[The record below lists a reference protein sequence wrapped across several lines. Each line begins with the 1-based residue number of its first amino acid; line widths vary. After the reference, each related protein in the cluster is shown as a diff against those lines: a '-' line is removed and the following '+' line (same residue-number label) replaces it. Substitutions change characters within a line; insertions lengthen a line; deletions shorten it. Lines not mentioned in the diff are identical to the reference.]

1 MGLLSR
7 IRSALTAAPA
17 EPPSPPRLPATSEA
31 ALAAALAA
39 LPAHRRGWITMAE
52 ARALFSPMDAQYA
65 FGETD
70 DIGNANL
77 SAFAAEPEHPAGLDF
92 MPLEGRLYFTRKP
105 GAIA

>member
-7 IRSALTAAPA
+7 LRSALSAAP
-17 EPPSPPRLPATSEA
+17 PPSPPRLPAASEA

-39 LPAHRRGWITMAE
+39 LPVHRRGWITMAE
-52 ARALFSPMDAQYA
+52 ARALFSPMDPQYA

-70 DIGNANL
+70 EIGNANL
-77 SAFAAEPEHPAGLDF
+77 AGFAARSEHPARFDF

-105 GAIA
+105 GPTA

>member
-7 IRSALTAAPA
+7 IRSVLRAASA
-17 EPPSPPRLPATSEA
+17 GPPSPPRLPATSEA
-31 ALAAALAA
+31 ALSAALSA

-52 ARALFSPMDAQYA
+52 ACALFSPMDAQYA

-70 DIGNANL
+70 EIGNAEL
-77 SAFAAEPEHPAGLDF
+77 AAFAARPEHPASLDF

-105 GAIA
+105 G